1 MTVRQNRRSFFKMA
15 GLGIILPLIGSWS
28 SKTEDSHLSRTDGKV
43 KFKLA
48 LASYTLREFSL
59 EQTLAMTNRVGLHH
73 MSLKSFHLPLDSTSE
88 MIAAEVK
95 RIKDADLNL
104 YGCGVIYMKTEK
116 DVENA
121 FAYAKQAGTKVIIG
135 VPGPQLLTVVDKK
148 VKEYDISLAIHNH
161 GPGDEIYPLPS
172 TIYEKIKDLDNRIGI
187 CIDIGHTQRMGVNPS
202 ESIVRYKDR
211 ILDVHIKDVSSSNVD
226 GTTVEIGRGVIDIP
240 EFLRTL
246 IKIDYSG
253 MVAVEFEKDKS
264 DPLPGLAESVGY
276 VRGVLAMI

>member
-73 MSLKSFHLPLDSTSE
+73 ISLKSFHLPLDSTSE

-135 VPGPQLLTVVDKK
+135 VPEPQLLTVVDKK
-148 VKEYDISLAIHNH
+148 VKEYDISLAIHK
-161 GPGDEIYPLPS
+161 PGILP
-172 TIYEKIKDLDNRIGI
+172 TP
-187 CIDIGHTQRMGVNPS
+187 Q
-202 ESIVRYKDR
+202 
-211 ILDVHIKDVSSSNVD
+211 
-226 GTTVEIGRGVIDIP
+226 
-240 EFLRTL
+240 
-246 IKIDYSG
+246 
-253 MVAVEFEKDKS
+253 
-264 DPLPGLAESVGY
+264 
-276 VRGVLAMI
+276 